1 MKKDKRVFVVKNND
15 VATNIYKNAEMSFL
29 NESQEVYYTQKENR
43 QHLAEEAEIGD
54 SGLLDRKSVV

>member
-29 NESQEVYYTQKENR
+29 NESQELPV
-43 QHLAEEAEIGD
+43 
-54 SGLLDRKSVV
+54 